1 MIFPAKLILNS
12 LPGVDPV
19 IFLALVCFGLGAC
32 FIVLL
37 MELEKTRVRW
47 RENAMKRR
55 FTAPQPRA
63 IPYRQPR
70 DRRKQGM
77 DS

>member
-19 IFLALVCFGLGAC
+19 TWLALICIGLGAC

-55 FTAPQPRA
+55 SLVPSARA
-63 IPYRQPR
+63 VPYRRRP
-70 DRRKQGM
+70 DRPN
-77 DS
+77 